1 MRIQLSLPLLS
12 VLLAGCTLSAAA
24 QVQTPAAIQ
33 TATQARIVYTFDNP
47 QLQPAR
53 YSITIQENGTGHF
66 VSQPGTQP
74 ADSTDDV
81 FPAPIDREI
90 RLDESLRGELFSYA
104 RSHKFFQGACDRG
117 KGNLAFTG
125 NKTLSY
131 TGSEGQGSCSFVW
144 AGDPVLQ
151 RLSDDLGSVALTLE
165 IGRRL
170 SVEVRHDRLG
180 LDAELESLEDAVKDR
195 RAVDLP
201 NIAAEL
207 QMIATDQDV
216 MERARKRAL
225 GLLSKCDNPPNRN

>member
-1 MRIQLSLPLLS
+1 MRIQIRYPLLS
-12 VLLAGCTLSAAA
+12 LVLAGCTLPAAA
-24 QVQTPAAIQ
+24 QVQAAVS
-33 TATQARIVYTFDNP
+33 TLGQAHIVYTFENP

-53 YSITIQENGTGHF
+53 YSITIQENGAGHF
-66 VSQPGTQP
+66 VSQPGTAP
-74 ADSTDDV
+74 TDSNDDV

-90 RLDESLRGELFSYA
+90 RLDESLRSQLFSYA
-104 RSHKFFQGACDRG
+104 RSHKYFQSTCDRG

-131 TGSEGQGSCSFVW
+131 SGSDGQGSCSFVW

-165 IGRRL
+165 FGRRL

-201 NIAAEL
+201 NIAPEL
-207 QMIATDQDV
+207 QTIATDQDV

-225 GLLSKCDNPPNRN
+225 GLLSKCDNAALNRN